1 MAELNDIA
9 WWLLE
14 QERVLEGLDVVVLQV
29 LVVGEALGAL

>member
-9 WWLLE
+9 WRLFEE
-14 QERVLEGLDVVVLQV
+14 QRVLESLDVVVLQV